1 METSVSSQDKAIA
14 VGAAMRRLTAEI
26 DGLDQRAANRF
37 GINRSDLRC
46 LDVLRGLGPTTPTT
60 LAGAVGM
67 TTGGLSLAL
76 DRLETAGY
84 VTRRPNANDGR
95 SVIVE
100 PTEHLAQVEREIF
113 GPLVRG
119 MGEIIARYSEAD
131 LEVIRDFLERVA
143 EAAASAGRSPREQ
156 ASLPPLHFDD
166 DILTRGTTDTEDTR
180 APMAPSS
187 ELPGDLPR

>member
-95 SVIVE
+95 SVIIE
-100 PTEHLAQVEREIF
+100 PTEHLAHVEREIF
-113 GPLVRG
+113 GPLARG
-119 MGEIIARYSEAD
+119 MGEIIARYRDAD
-131 LEVIRDFLERVA
+131 LEVIRDFLDRVA
-143 EAAASAGRSPREQ
+143 EAAAGAGRSPREL
-156 ASLPPLHFDD
+156 ASAPRLHFDD
-166 DILTRGTTDTEDTR
+166 DILTRARTQAKDT
-180 APMAPSS
+180 
-187 ELPGDLPR
+187 

>member
-1 METSVSSQDKAIA
+1 METSVSSQDKAPA

-26 DGLDQRAANRF
+26 DGLDQRAASRF

-46 LDVLRGLGPTTPTT
+46 LDVLRGVGPTTPTT

-76 DRLETAGY
+76 DRLESAGY
-84 VTRRPNANDGR
+84 VTRRPNANDRR

-119 MGEIIARYSEAD
+119 MGEIIAHPANRLHCHPSTSTTTSSPGARQTLRTPELQWRPHLSYLAPY
-131 LEVIRDFLERVA
+131 RVDRQGLA
-143 EAAASAGRSPREQ
+143 QQLSCG
-156 ASLPPLHFDD
+156 L
-166 DILTRGTTDTEDTR
+166 R
-180 APMAPSS
+180 A
-187 ELPGDLPR
+187 

>member
-1 METSVSSQDKAIA
+1 VETSVSSQDKAIA

-100 PTEHLAQVEREIF
+100 PTEHLAHVEREIF
-113 GPLVRG
+113 GPLARG
-119 MGEIIARYSEAD
+119 MGEIIARYRDAD
-131 LEVIRDFLERVA
+131 LEVIRDFLDRVA
-143 EAAASAGRSPREQ
+143 DAAARAGRSPREL
-156 ASLPPLHFDD
+156 ASSPRLHYDD
-166 DILTRGTTDTEDTR
+166 DILTRARTQAKDT
-180 APMAPSS
+180 
-187 ELPGDLPR
+187 

>member
-1 METSVSSQDKAIA
+1 VSSQDQATD
-14 VGAAMRRLTAEI
+14 VRAALRRLTAEI

-76 DRLETAGY
+76 DRLEAAGY
-84 VTRRPNANDGR
+84 VTRRPNANDRR

-100 PTEHLAQVEREIF
+100 PTEHLAQLESEIF
-113 GPLVRG
+113 GPLVGR
-119 MGEIIARYSEAD
+119 MGEIFARYGEAD
-131 LEVIRDFLERVA
+131 LDVIRDFLDRVA
-143 EAAASAGRSPREQ
+143 EAAASAGRSPREL
-156 ASLPPLHFDD
+156 ASSPRLHYKD
-166 DILTRGTTDTEDTR
+166 DILTHARTHAKDT
-180 APMAPSS
+180 
-187 ELPGDLPR
+187 

>member
-1 METSVSSQDKAIA
+1 MSRQDKGME

-26 DGLDQRAANRF
+26 DGLDHRAANHL

-60 LAGAVGM
+60 LASAVGM

-76 DRLETAGY
+76 DRLEAAGY
-84 VTRRPNANDGR
+84 VARRPNLNDRR

-100 PTEHLAQVEREIF
+100 PTEHLAHAEGEIF
-113 GPLVRG
+113 GPLVRR
-119 MGEIIARYSEAD
+119 MGEIIACYREAD
-131 LEVIRDFLERVA
+131 LEVIRDFLDRVA
-143 EAAASAGRSPREQ
+143 EAAAAAGRPPREQ

-166 DILTRGTTDTEDTR
+166 DIITR
-180 APMAPSS
+180 ARTEA
-187 ELPGDLPR
+187 EAT

>member
-1 METSVSSQDKAIA
+1 VSSQDKATD
-14 VGAAMRRLTAEI
+14 VRAALRRFTAEI

-60 LAGAVGM
+60 LATAVGM

-76 DRLETAGY
+76 DRLEAAGY
-84 VTRRPNANDGR
+84 VTRRPNSNDRR

-113 GPLVRG
+113 GPLGRW
-119 MGEIIARYSEAD
+119 MGEIIGRYREAD
-131 LEVIRDFLERVA
+131 LEVIRDFLDRVA
-143 EAAASAGRSPREQ
+143 GAAASAGRSPRER
-156 ASLPPLHFDD
+156 AALPPLHYDD
-166 DILTRGTTDTEDTR
+166 DILIRARTEAEDT
-180 APMAPSS
+180 
-187 ELPGDLPR
+187 

>member
-1 METSVSSQDKAIA
+1 VSSQDKAID
-14 VGAAMRRLTAEI
+14 VRAALRRFTAEI

-60 LAGAVGM
+60 LATAVGM

-76 DRLETAGY
+76 DRLEAAGY
-84 VTRRPNANDGR
+84 VTRRPNSNDRR

-113 GPLVRG
+113 GPLGRR
-119 MGEIIARYSEAD
+119 MGEIIARYRDAD
-131 LEVIRDFLERVA
+131 LEVIRDFLDRVA
-143 EAAASAGRSPREQ
+143 GAAAGAGRSPREL
-156 ASLPPLHFDD
+156 ASSPVLHYDD
-166 DILTRGTTDTEDTR
+166 DILTQARTEAEDT
-180 APMAPSS
+180 
-187 ELPGDLPR
+187 